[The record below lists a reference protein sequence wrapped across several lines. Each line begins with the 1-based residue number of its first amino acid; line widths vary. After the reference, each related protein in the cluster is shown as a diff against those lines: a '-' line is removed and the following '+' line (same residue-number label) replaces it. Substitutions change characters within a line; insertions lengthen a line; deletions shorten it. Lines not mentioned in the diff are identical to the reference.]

1 MRAPL
6 LCLTAAV
13 LLSAPWPGVEAGNWE
28 LKPELTPEAQ
38 ADKRLLQ
45 ACDMGDAKVVDAM
58 LVNRPKKASTAEAR
72 RSVLRL
78 ASQGVGGEASADMY
92 DPPPRAPPRLQRTA
106 GVNR

>member
-58 LVNRPKKASTAEAR
+58 LVNRPKKASNPA
-72 RSVLRL
+72 VLDRKRPGKNH
-78 ASQGVGGEASADMY
+78 SNIV
-92 DPPPRAPPRLQRTA
+92 R
-106 GVNR
+106 

>member
-45 ACDMGDAKVVDAM
+45 ACDMGDTKVVDAM

-72 RSVLRL
+72 RSRFATRL
-78 ASQGVGGEASADMY
+78 PRGLGGKRPLICMT
-92 DPPPRAPPRLQRTA
+92 PPRAPPRLQRTA